1 MPYPHGAVVLR
12 TDPYKPGKRPFL
24 VVSDDTRPYYGND
37 YTLALMTSQSHGKS
51 IAVKQSDVRDGRL
64 KTYPSYVKPWALHE
78 TEHGTIDR
86 QVARVSN
93 DLLREV
99 ADAARDLMH
108 PDY

>member
-24 VVSDDTRPYYGND
+24 VVSDDTRPYYGDD
-37 YTLALMTSQSHGKS
+37 YTLALMTSQYHSRT
-51 IAVKQSDVRDGRL
+51 IMVEQTDVRDGRF
-64 KTYPSYVKPWALHE
+64 KTYPSYVKSWALHE
-78 TEHGTIDR
+78 TEHETIDR
-86 QVARVSN
+86 QVARVS
-93 DLLREV
+93 DERLRRV